1 MTTTK
6 ARTLP
11 RSATPDRGV
20 LAMYVALL
28 LALAVAAGCASSGKL
43 AQKSGQQLA
52 EGDVRKAWATA
63 LRAVEKDPYNT
74 QAVGAL
80 SAAGQALLNHEA
92 RRFRGLA
99 PMDTLAAAD
108 VSLGMDDLRRRV
120 ADHGALLVS
129 DAALVADEKRVR
141 SRVCAWNATEAEA
154 QLKAGDAKAAYFS
167 FERARHYDDSN
178 PKLAVRMQK
187 AHDAA
192 VDHVLVMPY
201 AIDTRARIDDA
212 ALSADMLAAIRKYA
226 TDDLTFT
233 TLAEPAA
240 ATGRS
245 QRGTRNARNARTEGS
260 IEAAY
265 AMAEDRSAT
274 RVAWSRIHGDRIESH
289 SETFIDV
296 VYHRVVR
303 RHADGTTSETWIE
316 VPLLVRIEDR
326 WVSVEVECEVHDLT
340 DERVVARRAT
350 DHGAGLRIVH
360 TLTPFPGSAADYALY
375 SPAMWAADRDGC
387 RRRASAWE
395 DRFGT
400 LTVEGLVG
408 YARKSSKVSVSRSSP
423 RHGYAVRTGRNF
435 GVSYGILPGEAALL
449 ESALVDAWKEIATAL
464 EEADKS

>member
-1 MTTTK
+1 MNTTK
-6 ARTLP
+6 ARTFP
-11 RSATPDRGV
+11 RPATHGSAV
-20 LAMYVALL
+20 LAIYAALL
-28 LALAVAAGCASSGKL
+28 LAVALAAGCASSGKL

-63 LRAVEKDPYNT
+63 LKAVEKDPYNT

-108 VSLGMDDLRRRV
+108 VSLGMDDLRRQV

-129 DAALVADEKRVR
+129 DAGLVADERRVR
-141 SRVCAWNATEAEA
+141 SRVCTWNATEAEA
-154 QLKAGDAKAAYFS
+154 QLKAGQPKDAYYS

-178 PKLAVRMQK
+178 PKLALRMQK

-192 VDHVLVMPY
+192 TDRVLVMPY
-201 AIDTRARIDDA
+201 AIDTRARIDDTG
-212 ALSADMLAAIRKYA
+212 LSGDMLAEIRKYA
-226 TDDLTFT
+226 ADDLTFT

-240 ATGRS
+240 TTSRS
-245 QRGTRNARNARTEGS
+245 ARNARNARSDGS

-265 AMAEDRSAT
+265 AAAEDRSAT

-289 SETFIDV
+289 TETYVDV
-296 VYHRVVR
+296 VYHRLVR
-303 RHADGTTSETWIE
+303 RQPDGSTSETWIE
-316 VPLLVRIEDR
+316 VPVLVRIEDR
-326 WVSVEVECEVHDLT
+326 WVAVEVECEVHDLA
-340 DERVVARRAT
+340 DERLVARRAT

-360 TLTPFPGSAADYALY
+360 TLTPFPGAAADYALY

-387 RRRASAWE
+387 RRRTSAWQE
-395 DRFGT
+395 RFGT
-400 LTVEGLVG
+400 LTVEGLAG
-408 YARKSSKVSVSRSSP
+408 YARKSSKLSVSKASP
-423 RHGYAVRTGRNF
+423 RHGYAVRTGRSF

-449 ESALVDAWKEIATAL
+449 ETALADAWKEIAAAL